1 MVAGAGAA
9 PDRRQVRVAKD
20 CARLG
25 VDRIK
30 CGARNAKRS
39 ERRGPDE
46 PKRAE
51 ALGPVTVH
59 ARVGPSLSCAGAQRQ
74 AVHTLHTHLRLG
86 NSRVCAPSHPRADAS
101 RWAGR
106 RWTPERHIAEHGH
119 MHVAPASWGG
129 APSVYCSRTAPLLER
144 GWSTTQSA
152 IARRGWELQV
162 GAEWLAGECGNPCSR
177 NETQQRA
184 EPEPGGRAGKRRRR

>member
-1 MVAGAGAA
+1 MS
-9 PDRRQVRVAKD
+9 AKT
-20 CARLG
+20 RKEG
-25 VDRIK
+25 
-30 CGARNAKRS
+30 S

-86 NSRVCAPSHPRADAS
+86 NSRVCAPSRPRADAS

-119 MHVAPASWGG
+119 MHVTPASWGG
-129 APSVYCSRTAPLLER
+129 APSVYRSRTVPCGGQYSFANPHHPIQNIFRIHFPATSNHLEGGCCLHLSVWVESWR
-144 GWSTTQSA
+144 ILDKLPHPQSV
-152 IARRGWELQV
+152 LS
-162 GAEWLAGECGNPCSR
+162 LS
-177 NETQQRA
+177 
-184 EPEPGGRAGKRRRR
+184 